1 LSSKLK
7 LKLQRME
14 KLNILI
20 VDDHKLFRE
29 GLKLLL
35 MNLEEIGE
43 VWEASDGE
51 VFLNMIKTCNP
62 DLVLMDI
69 EMPKINGI
77 EATTRA
83 LEIYPDMKIMALS
96 MYGDEEYFQKMVDA
110 GVCGFLLKNSEF
122 SEVRKAISTAAQG
135 NNYFT
140 EEILYRLV
148 TRFKTKPPQID
159 PIVALSDRE
168 LEVLLL
174 ICKGLSN
181 QEIAE
186 KLFISKRTVDH
197 HRASLL
203 TKTNTRNA
211 ASLVIYA
218 IKHKMIE
225 V

>member
-1 LSSKLK
+1 
-7 LKLQRME
+7 ME
-14 KLNILI
+14 KLNLMI

-35 MNLEEIGE
+35 KNLDEVGEI
-43 VWEASDGE
+43 WEAADGE
-51 VFLNMIKTCNP
+51 IFLHMIRTCRP

-69 EMPKINGI
+69 EMPRVNGI

-83 LEIYPDMKIMALS
+83 LEQFPDLKIVALS
-96 MYGDEEYFQKMVDA
+96 MFGDEEYFQKMIEA
-110 GVCGFLLKNSEF
+110 GVCGFLMKNSEF
-122 SEVRKAISTAAQG
+122 SEVKKAIYNVVQG

-140 EEILYRLV
+140 EEILYKLV
-148 TRFKTKPPQID
+148 NRFKTRSPLPEHLVI
-159 PIVALSDRE
+159 LSDRE
-168 LEVLLL
+168 QEVLLL

-181 QEIAE
+181 QEIADQ
-186 KLFISKRTVDH
+186 LFISKRTVDH

>member
-1 LSSKLK
+1 
-7 LKLQRME
+7 ME
-14 KLNILI
+14 KLKIII

-29 GLKLLL
+29 GLKILLS
-35 MNLEEIGE
+35 NLEEVEE
-43 VWEASDGE
+43 VLEAPDGE
-51 VFLNMIKTCNP
+51 AFLNMITTCHP

-69 EMPKINGI
+69 EMPRINGI

-83 LEIYPDMKIMALS
+83 IEKFPDMKILALS
-96 MYGDEEYFQKMVDA
+96 MYSDEEYFQKMVDA

-122 SEVRKAISTAAQG
+122 SEVKKAITSVAQG

-148 TRFKTKPPQID
+148 NRFKTKPAQTEP
-159 PIVALSDRE
+159 PVTLSDRE

-181 QEIAE
+181 QEIADQ
-186 KLFISKRTVDH
+186 LFISKRTVDH

-203 TKTNTRNA
+203 TKTDTRNA

>member
-1 LSSKLK
+1 
-7 LKLQRME
+7 ME

-35 MNLEEIGE
+35 TNLDEIGE

-51 VFLNMIKTCNP
+51 IFLNMIKTYNP

-77 EATTRA
+77 DATSRA
-83 LEIYPDMKIMALS
+83 LEQHPDMKIMALS
-96 MYGDEEYFQKMVDA
+96 MYGDEEYFQKMIDA

-122 SEVRKAISTAAQG
+122 SEVKRAILTAAQG

-148 TRFKTKPPQID
+148 SRFRSKPAQAEPA
-159 PIVALSDRE
+159 VVLSDRE
-168 LEVLLL
+168 IEVLQL
-174 ICKGLSN
+174 ICKGMSN
-181 QEIAE
+181 QEIAD

-203 TKTNTRNA
+203 TKTETRNT

-225 V
+225 I